1 MTRRVIQLSGA
12 ASATIASIAARK
24 PSPCDR
30 LRRAERPCSQ
40 SPNRAASVLASSGA
54 SRARSIH
61 NSGLSTLDDRAKVS
75 RVNRSRRSAPMR
87 ASMSSICNSIA
98 RAERRSASSA
108 SCFCFSAASSGL
120 AESVTAGS
128 FDFGVS
134 SARRLAEASR
144 RGDKSTMTACSSAAN
159 GSPAARRRTRSESE
173 RLSAFSAVSMSAM
186 VERAEVEGL
195 ARRVVAGGAGRA
207 RGDEQ
212 GHEQQAESA
221 KDGQTNLDGDSAMAA
236 SEWQRTMAAL
246 WPQPPEASL

>member
-40 SPNRAASVLASSGA
+40 SPNRAASALASSGA

-75 RVNRSRRSAPMR
+75 RVNRSRRSR
-87 ASMSSICNSIA
+87 ADA
-98 RAERRSASSA
+98 RVDVVDLQQHRLRRAQVGVERVVLLLLGGELGARRIGDRRLLRLRRQFGEAL
-108 SCFCFSAASSGL
+108 G
-120 AESVTAGS
+120 GS
-128 FDFGVS
+128 FE
-134 SARRLAEASR
+134 ARRQIDDDRLQLGGERVAGGAQAHEIGIGEVVRLQR
-144 RGDKSTMTACSSAAN
+144 RFDVGDGRM
-159 GSPAARRRTRSESE
+159 RRI
-173 RLSAFSAVSMSAM
+173 
-186 VERAEVEGL
+186 EGL

-212 GHEQQAESA
+212 GREQQAEGA
-221 KDGQTNLDGDSAMAA
+221 NGGQTNLDGDSAMAA
-236 SEWQRTMAAL
+236 SEWQRTMASL
-246 WPQPPEASL
+246 WPQPLEASL